1 MDKISTGEFVAVID
15 EAVEKVT
22 KTSALTEKS
31 SLVTLSQIPVK

>member
-22 KTSALTEKS
+22 KTGSCHSLT
-31 SLVTLSQIPVK
+31 